1 MNEDER
7 YYEARKRV
15 QELKGFYIHVI
26 IYVLVN
32 LVLFLVNI
40 LRSPGELWFF
50 WSLIGWGVGLL
61 AHAIGVFGVG
71 WVFGRAWEQRKVA
84 EIAERIGRSSGRSG
98 SEDDGV

>member
-1 MNEDER
+1 LNEDER

-32 LVLFLVNI
+32 LLFFLVNI
-40 LRSPGELWFF
+40 LRSSDELWFI
-50 WSLIGWGVGLL
+50 WSLIGWGVGLA

-71 WVFGRAWEQRKVA
+71 WVFGQEWERRKVA
-84 EIAERIGRSSGRSG
+84 EIAEKLDR
-98 SEDDGV
+98 DGARNGQKGGGA